1 MFREL
6 DYQTKVF
13 DAIDH
18 YLDVLNDLK
27 ANADE
32 VAKVKAEKPDIDIPD
47 PDFPAETFDRLKA
60 EKCLPVSVTRDAE
73 FSSRFDGIG
82 RPVANITLKVPT
94 GGGKTWIA
102 VKAADKIM
110 NKYLHRNFGFV
121 LWIVPNEAIYT
132 QTLKNFRNREHPYR
146 LALDRASRG
155 RVEILEKTDSLNAA
169 DVDTHLCVM
178 VLMLQSSNRQNKETL
193 RMFRDRGDVHGFL
206 PHEGEQNKHKQL
218 LTEIPNLDC
227 YEGHQLAKAYDNAST
242 AEMIQRGDPGLLFTH
257 IKDSLGNALRLIQPV
272 VVMDEGHKAVSELAH
287 NTLYGFNPSFVL
299 ELTATPK
306 DVREKSGKMRYA
318 NLLVEVTGIELDAEG
333 MIKMPLVLTA
343 SNQQDWKPVLNAAVD
358 RLNSL
363 RTAAEIFRAD
373 KNRYIRPILLVQVER
388 TGRDTRDGAHIH
400 AEDVRDWLL
409 QTGFDEAEIAIKT
422 ADQNDL
428 KQPENQNLL
437 SAESQCR
444 VIITKEAL
452 KEGWDCPFAYIL
464 CSLASYSNLSAMTQ
478 LVGRILRQPQ
488 ALKTD
493 IQDLDQAYILTH
505 RSETANIVRHVK
517 AGLEN
522 DGLKDLLI
530 EVTGTDTST
539 STQGIVRRIERR
551 AAFKNKK
558 IVLPKLLVK
567 SDRVLRELDYET
579 DILTQTD

>member
-1 MFREL
+1 
-6 DYQTKVF
+6 
-13 DAIDH
+13 
-18 YLDVLNDLK
+18 
-27 ANADE
+27 
-32 VAKVKAEKPDIDIPD
+32 
-47 PDFPAETFDRLKA
+47 
-60 EKCLPVSVTRDAE
+60 
-73 FSSRFDGIG
+73 
-82 RPVANITLKVPT
+82 
-94 GGGKTWIA
+94 
-102 VKAADKIM
+102 M
-110 NKYLHRNFGFV
+110 NKYLDRNFGFV

-146 LALDRASRG
+146 LALDRASG
-155 RVEILEKTDSLNAA
+155 TRVKILEKDRQPERSGCGHAFMRHGSDAA
-169 DVDTHLCVM
+169 VQCPQKKGLFCVY
-178 VLMLQSSNRQNKETL
+178 LE
-193 RMFRDRGDVHGFL
+193 RGDVHGFL
-206 PHEGEQNKHKQL
+206 PHEGEQDKHKQL
-218 LTEIPNLDC
+218 LTEIPNLDHSFFQ
-227 YEGHQLAKAYDNAST
+227 Y
-242 AEMIQRGDPGLLFTH
+242 
-257 IKDSLGNALRLIQPV
+257 IKDSMGNALRLIRPV

-287 NTLYGFNPSFVL
+287 NTMYDFNPSFVL

-306 DVREKSGKMRYA
+306 DVKEKSGKMRYA
-318 NLLVEVTGIELDAEG
+318 NLLVEVTGKELDAEG

-343 SNQQDWKPVLNAAVD
+343 SDQQDWKPVLNAAVD
-358 RLNSL
+358 KLNSL
-363 RTAAEIFRAD
+363 RIVAETFQAD

-437 SAESQCR
+437 LPESPCR

-452 KEGWDCPFAYIL
+452 KEGWDCSFAYIL

-493 IQDLDQAYILTH
+493 IQDLDQAYIFTH
-505 RSETANIVRHVK
+505 RSETANIVRQVR

-539 STQGIVRRIERR
+539 STQGIVR
-551 AAFKNKK
+551 
-558 IVLPKLLVK
+558 
-567 SDRVLRELDYET
+567 SDRNIFCV
-579 DILTQTD
+579 